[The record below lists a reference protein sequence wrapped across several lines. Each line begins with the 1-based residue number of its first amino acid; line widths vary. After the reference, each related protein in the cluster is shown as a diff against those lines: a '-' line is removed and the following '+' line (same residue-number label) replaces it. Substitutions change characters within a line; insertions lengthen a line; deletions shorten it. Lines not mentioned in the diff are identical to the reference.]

1 MKISRTYILDVDT
14 AGAYRIGDKLQLG
27 KYTATCQKVRRSAS
41 IFMLDQYLDEPY
53 RVNPTNTNKGGY
65 EESELRKTL
74 QTVLA
79 EDKNFAE
86 LKEHLR
92 PFDNGDLFQIP
103 TVGEMFG
110 DDDFYKMD
118 GAEQWELMKNRH
130 NRIAIREGTV
140 YECGWLQNCVQI
152 SAPYFALVGDF
163 GHAISNAASYSFGV
177 RPVFQLLD

>member
-41 IFMLDQYLDEPY
+41 IFMLDQYLDEPC
-53 RVNPTNTNKGGY
+53 RMNPTNTSKGGY

-79 EDKNFAE
+79 EDENFAE

-92 PFDNGDLFQIP
+92 PFDNGDLFRIP

-110 DDDFYKMD
+110 NDDLYEMD
-118 GAEQWELMKNRH
+118 DAEQWELMKDRRNH
-130 NRIAIREGTV
+130 IAAREGMDV
-140 YECGWLQNCVQI
+140 ECGWLQNRAHI
-152 SAPYFALVGDF
+152 SAALFASVGNR
-163 GHAISNAASYSFGV
+163 GHASYSDASYSDGV
-177 RPVFQLLD
+177 RPVFQLFD